1 MPDIQVQ
8 STLPVRGMCNAAPRR
23 LPCTPRPSL
32 GARSG
37 GLHHSLHNIR
47 RRVANYASS
56 LVSSS
61 FANHYSLHSSFKRIE
76 MKFSTASGAI
86 ALSAAAFSQAQARDV
101 LYSRHLAKR
110 DVNADENYNITFFHV
125 NDVHAH
131 LDEFSSSGT
140 DCTRPERGCY
150 GGYARIKT
158 VIEEQ
163 RPTYNNSLW
172 LNVGDEFQGT
182 LFYSFYKGEKIA
194 ETLNQMNFSA
204 MTLGNHEFDG
214 GDEELGQFLANL
226 TFPVISANIQSQN
239 ENINKTVKPYHIFEE
254 QGLALIGVTTDETP
268 SISNPDE
275 TTVFSDVVEAVQ
287 GAIDE
292 IKATTNITR
301 IAAITHIGYDK
312 DQELAKA
319 TKGLQLIMG
328 GHSHTLLGDMEDAEG
343 KYPTIVD
350 NADGDEV
357 FIVTAYRWGEYVG
370 DIEVTY
376 DPQGKIIAYQGAP
389 IHITNA
395 TKQDDDLQSQIKSW
409 RGPFEEFAAEV
420 LGTSEVELDQTTC
433 RRQECLLGDFMAD
446 AMLAYRKNNTDDV
459 DFAIINAG
467 GIRATIDQGNIT
479 RGEVLTSFPFG
490 NSIVQLEVD
499 GKYLWEV
506 LEGIVTGVN
515 VANGKAV
522 TSFLQVSSGIKIEYN
537 PENNNGTK
545 LVSVTIG
552 DKPLDNSTTYQI
564 VTLDFIAGGGDNFFT
579 PTTDFVSL
587 DTQDEVLTQYILAQ
601 SPVNIQLDRRVE
613 AVDRQRNDT
622 AGDNGTANGTSPSG
636 TGSSSPAPTN
646 AAAQLGSGLVGAA
659 IFATIAGL
667 LML

>member
-1 MPDIQVQ
+1 M
-8 STLPVRGMCNAAPRR
+8 
-23 LPCTPRPSL
+23 
-32 GARSG
+32 
-37 GLHHSLHNIR
+37 
-47 RRVANYASS
+47 
-56 LVSSS
+56 
-61 FANHYSLHSSFKRIE
+61 
-76 MKFSTASGAI
+76 I
-86 ALSAAAFSQAQARDV
+86 A
-101 LYSRHLAKR
+101 
-110 DVNADENYNITFFHV
+110 FFHV

-158 VIEEQ
+158 VVEDQ
-163 RPTYNNSLW
+163 RPNYDNSLW

-182 LFYSFYKGEKIA
+182 LFYSFYGGEKIA

-204 MTLGNHEFDG
+204 MTLGNHEVPTPNLKCAIIDANTAQFDG
-214 GDEELGQFLANL
+214 GDEELGQFLVNL
-226 TFPVISANIQSQN
+226 TFPVISANIHSQN
-239 ENINKTVKPYHIFEE
+239 EKLNKTIKPYHIFKEHD
-254 QGLALIGVTTDETP
+254 LALIGVTTDETP
-268 SISNPDE
+268 SIANPDE
-275 TTVFSDVVEAVQ
+275 STVFSDVVEAVQ

-292 IKATTNITR
+292 IKSTTNITR
-301 IAAITHIGYDK
+301 IAAITHIGYEK

-376 DPQGKIIAYQGAP
+376 DPQGKIVAYRGAP
-389 IHITNA
+389 IHITNT
-395 TKQDDDLQSQIKSW
+395 TKQDEGLQAQIESW

-420 LGTSEVELDQTTC
+420 LGNSKVELDQTTC
-433 RRQECLLGDFMAD
+433 QRQECLLGDFMAD
-446 AMLAYRKNNTDDV
+446 AMLAYRKNNTQDV

-467 GIRATIDQGNIT
+467 GIRATIDEGDIT

-490 NSIVQLEVD
+490 NAIVQIEVD

-506 LEGIVTGVN
+506 LEGIVTGIN
-515 VANGKAV
+515 VANGEEV
-522 TSFLQVSSGIKIEYN
+522 TSFFQVSTGIKVNYN
-537 PENNNGTK
+537 PENNNGSK
-545 LVSVTIG
+545 LVAVTIG
-552 DKPLDNSTTYQI
+552 DQPLDNSTKYQV

-579 PTTDFVSL
+579 PTTDFVTL
-587 DTQDEVLTQYILAQ
+587 DTQDEVLTQYIQAQ
-601 SPVNIQLDRRVE
+601 TPVSIRLDKRIEVIGG
-613 AVDRQRNDT
+613 QRNT
-622 AGDNGTANGTSPSG
+622 TGGGNETANGTSPSG
-636 TGSSSPAPTN
+636 TGSPSPESTG
-646 AAAQLGSGLVGAA
+646 AATHLGSGIVCATIIAA
-659 IFATIAGL
+659 IVGF

>member
-1 MPDIQVQ
+1 M
-8 STLPVRGMCNAAPRR
+8 R
-23 LPCTPRPSL
+23 
-32 GARSG
+32 
-37 GLHHSLHNIR
+37 
-47 RRVANYASS
+47 
-56 LVSSS
+56 
-61 FANHYSLHSSFKRIE
+61 
-76 MKFSTASGAI
+76 FSTASGAI
-86 ALSAAAFSQAQARDV
+86 ALSALAASQAQAEDV

-110 DVNADENYNITFFHV
+110 DLDADKNYNITFFHV

-158 VIEEQ
+158 VVEEK
-163 RPTYNNSLW
+163 RPNYNDSLW

-182 LFYSFYKGEKIA
+182 LFYSFYGGEKIA

-214 GDEELGQFLANL
+214 GDEELGQFLENL
-226 TFPVISANIQSQN
+226 TFPIISANIHSQN
-239 ENINKTVKPYHIFEE
+239 EKVNKSVKPYHIFEE
-254 QGLALIGVTTDETP
+254 YGLALIGVTTDETP
-268 SISNPDE
+268 SIANPDE

-292 IKATTNITR
+292 IKSTTNITR
-301 IAAITHIGYDK
+301 IAAITHIGYEK
-312 DQELAKA
+312 DQELARA

-357 FIVTAYRWGEYVG
+357 FIVTAYRWGEYIG
-370 DIEVTY
+370 SIEVTY
-376 DPQGKIIAYQGAP
+376 DPQGKILSYQGAP
-389 IHITNA
+389 IHITN
-395 TKQDDDLQSQIKSW
+395 TTEQDTDLQAQIKSW

-433 RRQECLLGDFMAD
+433 QRQECLLGDFMAD
-446 AMLAYRKNNTDDV
+446 AMLAYRKNNTEDV

-467 GIRATIDQGNIT
+467 GIRATIDQGDIT

-490 NSIVQLEVD
+490 NSIVQIEID
-499 GKYLWEV
+499 GKELWEV

-515 VANGKAV
+515 VANGKEV
-522 TSFLQVSSGIKIEYN
+522 TSFFQVSTGIKVEYN
-537 PENNNGTK
+537 PENNNGSK
-545 LVSVTIG
+545 LVAVTIG
-552 DKPLDNSTTYQI
+552 GHPLDNGTTYQV

-579 PTTDFVSL
+579 PTADFVSL
-587 DTQDEVLTQYILAQ
+587 DTQDEVLTQYVLAKT
-601 SPVNIQLDRRVE
+601 PVNIELDGRIE
-613 AVDRQRNDT
+613 AVDHQRNTT
-622 AGDNGTANGTSPSG
+622 AGGNGTTNGTSPSG
-636 TGSSSPAPTN
+636 TGSPTPKSTG
-646 AAAQLGSGLVGAA
+646 AAVQLGSGLVGATM
-659 IFATIAGL
+659 FAAIAGL

>member
-1 MPDIQVQ
+1 
-8 STLPVRGMCNAAPRR
+8 
-23 LPCTPRPSL
+23 
-32 GARSG
+32 
-37 GLHHSLHNIR
+37 
-47 RRVANYASS
+47 
-56 LVSSS
+56 
-61 FANHYSLHSSFKRIE
+61 
-76 MKFSTASGAI
+76 MKFLTISGAF
-86 ALSAAAFSQAQARDV
+86 ALSAFAGQVAAEDV

-110 DVNADENYNITFFHV
+110 QLSGEDNYNITFFHV

-158 VIEEQ
+158 VVEDQ
-163 RPTYNNSLW
+163 RPNYNNSLW

-182 LFYSFYKGEKIA
+182 LFYSFYGGEKIA

-214 GDEELGQFLANL
+214 GDEELGQFLVNL
-226 TFPVISANIQSQN
+226 TFPVISANIHSQN
-239 ENINKTVKPYHIFEE
+239 EKLNKTIKPYHIFKEHD
-254 QGLALIGVTTDETP
+254 LALIGVTTDETP
-268 SISNPDE
+268 SIANPDE
-275 TTVFSDVVEAVQ
+275 STVFSDVVEAVQ

-292 IKATTNITR
+292 IKSTTNITR
-301 IAAITHIGYDK
+301 IAAITHIGYEK

-376 DPQGKIIAYQGAP
+376 DPQGKIVAYRGAP
-389 IHITNA
+389 IHITNT
-395 TKQDDDLQSQIKSW
+395 TKQDEGLQAQIESW

-420 LGTSEVELDQTTC
+420 LGNSKVELDQTTC
-433 RRQECLLGDFMAD
+433 QRQECLLGDFMAD
-446 AMLAYRKNNTDDV
+446 AMLAYRKNNTQDV

-467 GIRATIDQGNIT
+467 GIRATIDEGDIT

-490 NSIVQLEVD
+490 NAIVQIEVD

-506 LEGIVTGVN
+506 LEGIVTGIN
-515 VANGKAV
+515 VANGEEV
-522 TSFLQVSSGIKIEYN
+522 TSFFQVSTGIKVNYN
-537 PENNNGTK
+537 PENNNGSK
-545 LVSVTIG
+545 LVAVTIG
-552 DKPLDNSTTYQI
+552 DQPLDNSTKYQV

-579 PTTDFVSL
+579 PTTDFVTL
-587 DTQDEVLTQYILAQ
+587 DTQDEVLTQYIQAQ
-601 SPVNIQLDRRVE
+601 TPVSIRLDKRIEV
-613 AVDRQRNDT
+613 VDGQRNT
-622 AGDNGTANGTSPSG
+622 TGGGNETANGTSPSG
-636 TGSSSPAPTN
+636 TGSPSPESTG
-646 AAAQLGSGLVGAA
+646 AATHLGSGIVGATILAA
-659 IFATIAGL
+659 IVGF